1 VRKHTRTLSV
11 ASSSAVAT
19 IGAAILVAWSS
30 FGAVASEANKPLS
43 TAQLRR
49 LERQEARLAAGYQ
62 VGKASWYGAEFNG
75 HRTASGQRFDRAALT
90 AAHPTLPLNTA
101 VRVTNLANGRSV
113 TVTVNDRGPAFGDR
127 VIDLS
132 QGAAEQIGMRRK
144 GIATVI
150 VEPLG
155 DAHRIIKD

>member
-1 VRKHTRTLSV
+1 VT
-11 ASSSAVAT
+11 T
-19 IGAAILVAWSS
+19 IGAVILVAWSS
-30 FGAVASEANKPLS
+30 FGAFAGDADKPLS

-49 LERQEARLAAGYQ
+49 IERQEARLAGYQ
-62 VGKASWYGAEFNG
+62 VGKASWYGAELHG
-75 HRTASGQRFDRAALT
+75 HRTASGQHFDRAALT
-90 AAHPTLPLNTA
+90 AAHPTLPLNSA

-113 TVTVNDRGPAFGDR
+113 TVKVNDRGPGVGGR

-144 GIATVI
+144 GVAMVI

-155 DAHRIIKD
+155 DSRRIIND